1 MLRIM
6 LDTAPNDPS
15 SLPGAKRPK
24 FLNNHLTLSSKLF
37 LNQHSVFL
45 FAVISDSLYSPEI
58 TEAAAR
64 ANLPSIGQRNPPI
77 IPQYPSMIVS
87 VNEHESTI
95 TTPLTPQNDRFQN
108 QISKLTRSSD

>member
-24 FLNNHLTLSSKLF
+24 FLNNNLTLSSIRLF
-37 LNQHSVFL
+37 FQRSIFL
-45 FAVISDSLYSPEI
+45 VYDHFLDSLYSAEI

-64 ANLPSIGQRNPPI
+64 SNLPSIGQRNPPI

-87 VNEHESTI
+87 ATEHESPM
-95 TTPLTPQNDRFQN
+95 TTPLTPQNSRFQN
-108 QISKLTRSSD
+108 QISK